1 MLKLFNVQS
10 KQGEYVK
17 DLFLFILS
25 LFFACT
31 LLKCLHDDGYIKKGN
46 CAFFALCELTSAI
59 SQAKRN
65 DLPYDVHLC

>member
-1 MLKLFNVQS
+1 MS
-10 KQGEYVK
+10 KTSFYSYYP
-17 DLFLFILS
+17 FL
-25 LFFACT
+25 FACT